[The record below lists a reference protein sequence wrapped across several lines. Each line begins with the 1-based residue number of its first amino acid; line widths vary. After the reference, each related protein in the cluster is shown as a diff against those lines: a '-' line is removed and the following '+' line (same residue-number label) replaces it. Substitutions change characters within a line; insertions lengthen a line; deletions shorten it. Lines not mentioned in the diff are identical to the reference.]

1 MKITNKEREILEE
14 LFNISEGTNEIELES
29 WTDGVG
35 DMFITIDKNSYNTLL
50 EQLKEFVENFD
61 IDEEIEIYR
70 QDTDYRR
77 NFTIRESINDFENWV
92 DYIRNCIRKLEEEYN
107 NEDEEEL
114 EEYNDEDE
122 EEMDYEPLET
132 LKGVGVKDTENGIEI
147 MLMGMISGLLQK
159 YEVIMNIKNYDETDL
174 FNICYEISNEVKNL
188 YYNNNG
194 VPSETQVKEVIRNI
208 IVK

>member
-1 MKITNKEREILEE
+1 MKITSKEREMLEE
-14 LFNISEGTNEIELES
+14 LFNVSESADDLELES
-29 WTDGVG
+29 YTDGGV
-35 DMFITIDKNSYNTLL
+35 DMFITIEKDSSNNLL
-50 EQLKEFVENFD
+50 EQLRLFVENFD
-61 IDEEIEIYR
+61 IDEEIDIHR

-92 DYIRNCIRKLEEEYN
+92 DYIRDCISKLEEEYN
-107 NEDEEEL
+107 NEDEEEV
-114 EEYNDEDE
+114 E
-122 EEMDYEPLET
+122 YEPLET

-147 MLMGMISGLLQK
+147 MLVGMTSGLLQK
-159 YEVIMNIKNYDETDL
+159 YEIIMNIKNYDETDL
-174 FNICYEISNEVKNL
+174 FNICYEISNDIKNL

>member
-1 MKITNKEREILEE
+1 MKITSKEREMLEE
-14 LFNISEGTNEIELES
+14 LFNVSESADDLELES
-29 WTDGVG
+29 YTDGGV
-35 DMFITIDKNSYNTLL
+35 DMFITIEKDNSNNLL
-50 EQLKEFVENFD
+50 EQLRLFVENFD
-61 IDEEIEIYR
+61 IDEEIDIHR

-92 DYIRNCIRKLEEEYN
+92 DYIRDCISKLEEEYN
-107 NEDEEEL
+107 NEDEEEV
-114 EEYNDEDE
+114 E
-122 EEMDYEPLET
+122 YEPLET

-159 YEVIMNIKNYDETDL
+159 YEIIMNIKNYDETDL

-194 VPSETQVKEVIRNI
+194 VPSETQVKEVVRNI
-208 IVK
+208 MVK

>member
-1 MKITNKEREILEE
+1 MKITSKERELLEE
-14 LFNISEGTNEIELES
+14 LFNVSESADDLELES
-29 WTDGVG
+29 YTDGGV
-35 DMFITIDKNSYNTLL
+35 DMFITIEKDNSNNLL
-50 EQLKEFVENFD
+50 EQLRLFVENFD
-61 IDEEIEIYR
+61 IDEEIDIHR

-92 DYIRNCIRKLEEEYN
+92 DYIRDCISKLELYN
-107 NEDEEEL
+107 NEDEEEM
-114 EEYNDEDE
+114 N
-122 EEMDYEPLET
+122 YEPLET

-147 MLMGMISGLLQK
+147 MLMGMTSGLLQK

-194 VPSETQVKEVIRNI
+194 VPSETQVKEVVRNI
-208 IVK
+208 MVK